1 MKSITKILIVGLIC
15 VLCLS
20 VLSGCALVDS
30 LFGAKYDIE
39 WTTLF
44 EKEECNNSVI
54 TVEGYETLPTKIPAG
69 DEIVVTI
76 EGINGYKVHRV
87 KVNNRKLAADE
98 NGKYVFTVN
107 EKTEVKITL
116 REKVAAVNL
125 PDMTFYAG
133 EQLDRKAVQAEIV
146 YATGRTEMTNKYSVI
161 YQSEGADS
169 FSLGDTYYT
178 VKVSADRDNL
188 YKVAMKQPVCCKG
201 VINPYGGVI
210 AESYV
215 EALKTN
221 TDIENVTIQ
230 DDGSI
235 TFTFTKPLTADI
247 ALPTVDQISKGEG
260 DDFVFQKWSASI
272 TAGSDKS
279 VTATAVYTP
288 KLATLTG
295 VKLEMREA
303 DGEQVP
309 YLVVTGTFNA
319 ANSVYLYLNEGN
331 KKLELNGTSVGDEN
345 TQRGDSFELLFDMRE
360 TNDKSLLDYWLDVKL
375 RAEID
380 GNIETQEINVA
391 DYSEDFVDLESHILH
406 NGYRYEFQTY
416 QDFLKVETSE
426 YFYHGYTMSYSLNDK
441 GEVILT
447 ISGNIVA
454 KYAGNFAKLDI
465 EYDADTGNKTVETQ
479 YCVIDKD
486 GNYTVSMNLFSIP
499 LNHNAYVHF
508 WVVDTIEDDNII
520 YVGKEN
526 NLQNE
531 WCQNTDLDSKYNN
544 VGLITGGGIRCANDD
559 STKTYFVGKG
569 KWGGVVIYGKNDLPP
584 VPCNRESAEIYLE
597 DNRVKIA
604 ITGTFTG
611 TKAQMEAE
619 LDMWVCDLQ
628 ENPYYAGR
636 TDWSGNWYVYVHEM
650 ETTVYDDNTFK
661 VVIDVT
667 DIAWSETDYPK
678 PGYTTHLGRP
688 AEGSNGQNPDLKL
701 SGELGNSSVVFNGKT
716 YSLLSVKGSG
726 SGAEF
731 WGCLALVIN

>member
-1 MKSITKILIVGLIC
+1 MKSTTKILIVGLIC

-39 WTTLF
+39 WITLF
-44 EKEECNNSVI
+44 EKEECNNAVI
-54 TVEGYETLPTKIPAG
+54 TVEGYEKLPTKIPAG

-98 NGKYVFTVN
+98 NGKYVFAVTEN
-107 EKTEVKITL
+107 TEVEITL
-116 REKVAAVNL
+116 REKVASVNL

-133 EQLDRKAVQAEIV
+133 EKLDRKAVQAEIV

-161 YQSEGADS
+161 YQSEGADA

-188 YKVAMKQPVCCKG
+188 YKVDMKQPVCCKG

-221 TDIENVTIQ
+221 TDIENVTVQ

-260 DDFVFQKWSASI
+260 DDFVFQNWSGSI
-272 TAGSDKS
+272 TAGANKS

-288 KLATLTG
+288 KLVTFTG
-295 VKLEMREA
+295 VKLEMREV
-303 DGEQVP
+303 DGEEIP
-309 YLVVTGTFNA
+309 CLVVSGTFNA
-319 ANSVYLYLNEGN
+319 AKSVYLYLNEGN
-331 KKLELNGTSVGDEN
+331 KKLELNGTAVGDEN
-345 TQRGDSFELLFDMRE
+345 TQRGDSFELLFDMRK
-360 TNDKSLLDYWLDVKL
+360 TNDKSLLDSWLDLKI

-391 DYSEDFVDLESHILH
+391 DYGEDFVDLESYILH

-416 QDFLKVETSE
+416 QNFLKLETSE

-499 LNHNAYVHF
+499 LNHNAYIHF

-520 YVGKEN
+520 YVGQEN

-531 WCQNTDLDSKYNN
+531 WCQNTDLDSKYNS
-544 VGLITGGGIRCANDD
+544 VGLITGGGIRCANAD
-559 STKTYFVGKG
+559 STQTYFVGKG
-569 KWGGVVIYGKNDLPP
+569 KWGGVVIYGKNDTEFS
-584 VPCNRESAEIYLE
+584 CSRDSAEIYLE
-597 DNRVKIA
+597 NDRVKIA
-604 ITGTFTG
+604 ITGSYTG

-619 LDMWVCDLQ
+619 LALWVCDLQ
-628 ENPYYAGR
+628 ENPNASRGSGW
-636 TDWSGNWYVYVHEM
+636 DGNWNAYAHEM
-650 ETTVYDDNTFK
+650 ISTVNEDGTFK
-661 VVIDVT
+661 IIIDVT
-667 DIAWSETDYPK
+667 DIEWSEAGLSK
-678 PGYTTHLGRP
+678 QCYTTHLGRP
-688 AEGSNGQNPDLKL
+688 GEGSDGQNPDLKL
-701 SGELGNSSVVFNGKT
+701 TGSLGNSVVELNGKT
-716 YSLLSVKGSG
+716 YTLVSVIGSS
-726 SGAEF
+726 SGVEF
-731 WGCLALVIN
+731 WGCLGLIIQ